1 MLFQG
6 AHKLYVNRVV
16 GAEQAPAEK
25 QAQLQTFIKKAIQN
39 FEDQVDQQAANI
51 EPTLPGKGPLIKKG
65 GFTLDIENLEDDQVT
80 VTADDDKSEIAAKQ
94 VVEDKPLP
102 IASSTFEVLG
112 MVGLNK
118 ELFLFE
124 KSVPM
129 VQGVE
134 KWLVH
139 VERSMRETISKM
151 MSYAVTSF
159 PNQALDEWALDYP
172 QQVILSVLHLIL
184 SHEINEVL
192 EGFNLPPEEPTV
204 ETAKEVEIKD

>member
-1 MLFQG
+1 MPNG
-6 AHKLYVNRVV
+6 SVIN
-16 GAEQAPAEK
+16 
-25 QAQLQTFIKKAIQN
+25 
-39 FEDQVDQQAANI
+39 
-51 EPTLPGKGPLIKKG
+51 KG
-65 GFTLDIENLEDDQVT
+65 GFTLAIENLEDDQVT
-80 VTADDDKSEIAAKQ
+80 VTADDDKSEIASKQ
-94 VVEDKPLP
+94 VVAEVAKPLS

-129 VQGVE
+129 VHGVE

-139 VERSMRETISKM
+139 VERAMKETISKM

-172 QQVILSVLHLIL
+172 Q
-184 SHEINEVL
+184 
-192 EGFNLPPEEPTV
+192 
-204 ETAKEVEIKD
+204 